1 MELIF
6 LYINHSKSGFIDK
19 QGINLNSQYYFE
31 VTYEEE
37 KYILFQKKK
46 TEVKH
51 SGFFDD
57 SDCISNV
64 TAIVGENGS
73 GKTTLFKVILN
84 LIHIDSGDI
93 TLLDK
98 DYKDV
103 DKNKI
108 GCTLANISLCEY
120 LKLKDLINL
129 LNNTYKDF
137 DLDYFL
143 QKCKQYQFPLDK
155 KINEFSTGMK
165 AKLNVLIA
173 LSHHASFLILDEPTN
188 GLDVLAREEIID
200 LIREFM
206 EEDENRSVLISSHIS
221 SDLEGLCDEIYILDK
236 GQFIFQ
242 ETTDCLLDQYGL
254 LKLTDEQFKQI
265 DSSYFLKT
273 KKFSYG
279 YDVLTNQK
287 QFYQENYP
295 EIIIE
300 KNNFDTLFSMMLR
313 GE

>member
-1 MELIF
+1 MLKV
-6 LYINHSKSGFIDK
+6 NHIQKNYSHFTLKCSFDVPVGTIT
-19 QGINLNSQYYFE
+19 GIIG
-31 VTYEEE
+31 
-37 KYILFQKKK
+37 K
-46 TEVKH
+46 
-51 SGFFDD
+51 
-57 SDCISNV
+57 
-64 TAIVGENGS
+64 NGS
-73 GKTTLFKVILN
+73 GKTTLFKSILG
-84 LIHIDSGDI
+84 LIQ
-93 TLLDK
+93 LDRGSISILDT
-98 DYKDV
+98 DYQNV

-120 LKLKDLINL
+120 LKLKDLIHV
-129 LNNTYKDF
+129 LNSVYQDF
-137 DLDYFL
+137 DLDYFM
-143 QKCKQYQFPLDK
+143 QKCKEFQFPLDK

-173 LSHHASFLILDEPTN
+173 LSHHSQFLILDEPTN

-200 LIREFM
+200 MIQEFM
-206 EEDENRSVLISSHIS
+206 AEDEHRSVIISSHIS
-221 SDLEGLCDEIYILDK
+221 SDLEGLCDDIYLLDE
-236 GQFIFQ
+236 GQFIFH

-254 LKLTDEQFKQI
+254 LKLTEEQFKEI

-273 KKFSYG
+273 KKVSYG

-300 KNNFDTLFSMMLR
+300 KNNFDSLFSMMLR

>member
-1 MELIF
+1 M
-6 LYINHSKSGFIDK
+6 
-19 QGINLNSQYYFE
+19 
-31 VTYEEE
+31 
-37 KYILFQKKK
+37 
-46 TEVKH
+46 
-51 SGFFDD
+51 
-57 SDCISNV
+57 
-64 TAIVGENGS
+64 
-73 GKTTLFKVILN
+73 
-84 LIHIDSGDI
+84 
-93 TLLDK
+93 
-98 DYKDV
+98 
-103 DKNKI
+103 
-108 GCTLANISLCEY
+108 
-120 LKLKDLINL
+120 KDLINL

-265 DSSYFLKT
+265 DSPYFLKT
-273 KKFSYG
+273 KKVSYG

-287 QFYQENYP
+287 QFYQENYQKLLLKR
-295 EIIIE
+295 IISILY
-300 KNNFDTLFSMMLR
+300 FQ
-313 GE
+313 

>member
-1 MELIF
+1 MLKV
-6 LYINHSKSGFIDK
+6 NHVQKSYSHFHLDCSLEIKRGSIT
-19 QGINLNSQYYFE
+19 GIIG
-31 VTYEEE
+31 
-37 KYILFQKKK
+37 K
-46 TEVKH
+46 
-51 SGFFDD
+51 
-57 SDCISNV
+57 
-64 TAIVGENGS
+64 NGS
-73 GKTTLFKVILN
+73 GKTTLFKAILN
-84 LIHIDSGDI
+84 LIRIDSGDI
-93 TLLDK
+93 ILLDK
-98 DYKDV
+98 DYKEV

-120 LKLKDLINL
+120 LKLKDLVDVL
-129 LNNTYKDF
+129 RNTYQDF
-137 DLDYFL
+137 DVDYFL
-143 QKCKQYQFPLDK
+143 QKCNQYQFPLDK

-173 LSHHASFLILDEPTN
+173 LSHHATTN

-206 EEDENRSVLISSHIS
+206 KEDENRSVLISSHIS
-221 SDLEGLCDEIYILDK
+221 SDLECLCDDIYMIDDGK
-236 GQFIFQ
+236 FVFH

-254 LKLTDEQFKQI
+254 LKLTDKQFDQV
-265 DSSYFLKT
+265 DPSYFIKT
-273 KKFSYG
+273 RKENYG
-279 YDVLTNQK
+279 YAVLTNQK

>member
-1 MELIF
+1 MLKV
-6 LYINHSKSGFIDK
+6 NHIQKNYSHF
-19 QGINLNSQYYFE
+19 NLNCS
-31 VTYEEE
+31 
-37 KYILFQKKK
+37 
-46 TEVKH
+46 
-51 SGFFDD
+51 FDVPKGTITGIIGK
-57 SDCISNV
+57 S
-64 TAIVGENGS
+64 GS
-73 GKTTLFKVILN
+73 GKTTLFKSILN
-84 LIHIDSGDI
+84 LIHLDSGSI
-93 TLLDK
+93 SILDT
-98 DYKDV
+98 DYQNV

-120 LKLKDLINL
+120 LKLKDLIKL
-129 LNNTYKDF
+129 LENTYQDF
-137 DLDYFL
+137 DLDYFI
-143 QKCKQYQFPLDK
+143 QKCKYYQFPLDK

-165 AKLNVLIA
+165 TKLNVLIA

>member
-1 MELIF
+1 MENILTIEN
-6 LYINHSKSGFIDK
+6 ISKYYGNKS
-19 QGINLNSQYYFE
+19 NL
-31 VTYEEE
+31 T
-37 KYILFQKKK
+37 KA
-46 TEVKH
+46 
-51 SGFFDD
+51 
-57 SDCISNV
+57 ISNISMNV
-64 TAIVGENGS
+64 DKGEFIAIMGASGS
-73 GKTTLFKVILN
+73 GKTTLFKAILN

-93 TLLDK
+93 ILLDK
-98 DYKDV
+98 DYKEV

-120 LKLKDLINL
+120 LKLKDLIDVL
-129 LNNTYKDF
+129 KNTYKDF
-137 DLDYFL
+137 DVDSFL
-143 QKCKQYQFPLDK
+143 QKCNQYQFPLDK

-173 LSHHASFLILDEPTN
+173 LSHHATFLILDEPTN

-221 SDLEGLCDEIYILDK
+221 SDLEGLCDDIYIIDDGK
-236 GQFIFQ
+236 FIFH

-254 LKLTDEQFKQI
+254 LKLTEEQFNQV
-265 DSSYFLKT
+265 DPNYFIKT
-273 KKFSYG
+273 RKENYG
-279 YDVLTNQK
+279 YAVLTNQK

>member
-1 MELIF
+1 MLKV
-6 LYINHSKSGFIDK
+6 NHVQKTYSHFHLDCSLEIKPGSIT
-19 QGINLNSQYYFE
+19 GIIG
-31 VTYEEE
+31 
-37 KYILFQKKK
+37 K
-46 TEVKH
+46 
-51 SGFFDD
+51 
-57 SDCISNV
+57 
-64 TAIVGENGS
+64 NGS
-73 GKTTLFKVILN
+73 GKTTLFKAILN

-120 LKLKDLINL
+120 LKLKDLMNL

-165 AKLNVLIA
+165 TKLNVLIA

-221 SDLEGLCDEIYILDK
+221 SDLETLCDDLYMIHQGKVIMHEDTDVLLSDYALLKVDEEEYSKLDRQYILR
-236 GQFIFQ
+236 
-242 ETTDCLLDQYGL
+242 
-254 LKLTDEQFKQI
+254 
-265 DSSYFLKT
+265 T
-273 KKFSYG
+273 KKESYG
-279 YDVLTNQK
+279 YSCLTNQK
-287 QFYQENYP
+287 QYYAENYP
-295 EIIIE
+295 QMAIE
-300 KNNFDTLFSMMLR
+300 KGNIDEVITMMIR
-313 GE
+313 GVE